1 MTENKFHVA
10 EKSWRLPQRT
20 VETYRPELNIKTVV
34 SVSGNS
40 RRLFAGDTQ
49 TPVPRSE
56 SRDAGYRP
64 ARKILFTSPGQ
75 TAARRIGRIMKV
87 VPMHTYPDIK
97 LLIDGEWRDAVSGKT
112 IAVSDPA
119 TDEIIGAIAH
129 AEKEDLDLALA
140 AAERGFKVWRD
151 TSPFER
157 SKIMRRAADILRERK
172 DKIAYIMTREQG
184 KPLAQSGTE
193 VMGAADT
200 IDWFAEEARR
210 TYGQVIPARAT
221 GVSQLAI
228 KLPVGPVAAFTPW
241 NFPINQ
247 IVRKLSAALAT
258 GCSIIVKA
266 PEETPASPAELI
278 RAFVD
283 AGVPAGVIGLVYGVP
298 SEISEYLI
306 PHPVIRKISFTGSTP
321 IGKHLAALA
330 GKHMKRATM
339 ELGGH
344 APVMIFDDADIEK
357 AIEVT
362 SLAKFRNAGQVCV
375 APTRFLVQDGVAD
388 RFLEGFVEA
397 TKAIK
402 VGNGMED
409 GVIMGPLAN
418 ERRIPAL
425 EGLISDAVSHGG
437 ELKTGGRRIGNKGN
451 FFEPTVLANVPTTAK
466 IMNDEP
472 FGPVAIINRFSTFD
486 DAVTEANRLPFGLA
500 SYAFTGSV
508 KTAHALGH
516 QVEAGMLTINHNGLA
531 LPEVPFGGI
540 KDSGYGTEG
549 GSEAVQAY
557 LETKFVSQMS

>member
-1 MTENKFHVA
+1 
-10 EKSWRLPQRT
+10 
-20 VETYRPELNIKTVV
+20 
-34 SVSGNS
+34 
-40 RRLFAGDTQ
+40 
-49 TPVPRSE
+49 
-56 SRDAGYRP
+56 
-64 ARKILFTSPGQ
+64 
-75 TAARRIGRIMKV
+75 
-87 VPMHTYPDIK
+87 MHTYPDIK

-140 AAERGFKVWRD
+140 AAERGFKLWRD
-151 TSPFER
+151 TSPYER
-157 SKIMRRAADILRERK
+157 SKIMRKAADILRERK

-184 KPLAQSGTE
+184 KPLSQSATE
-193 VMGAADT
+193 IMGAADT

-321 IGKHLAALA
+321 VGKHLAALA

-344 APVMIFDDADIEK
+344 APVMIFDDADIDK

-402 VGNGMED
+402 VGNGLED

-425 EGLISDAVSHGG
+425 EGLINDAVSHGG

-472 FGPVAIINRFSTFD
+472 FGPVAIINRFSSFD
-486 DAVTEANRLPFGLA
+486 DVITEANRLPFGLA